1 MKIVLADKTHL
12 KEWLAMRLVLW
23 PECPPAESEA
33 EIEQTLS
40 SERTTAFI
48 ALEAARAVGFAEV
61 SIREYVDGC
70 TTQPV
75 GYLEG
80 IYILPD
86 FRKKGFAR
94 ALVQRAESWSQS
106 RGCREFGSD
115 AKLGDNASIAFHN
128 AVGFRETERQVVFLK
143 TISLDGERK

>member
-1 MKIVLADKTHL
+1 MKA
-12 KEWLAMRLVLW
+12 WLDMRLALW

-48 ALEAARAVGFAEV
+48 ALDAARAVGFAEV
-61 SIREYVDGC
+61 SVREYVDGC

-80 IYILPD
+80 IYILPEY
-86 FRKKGFAR
+86 RKKGLAR
-94 ALVQRAESWSQS
+94 ALVKNAESWSRS
-106 RGCREFGSD
+106 KGCTEFGSD
-115 AKLGDNASIAFHN
+115 AKLDDNASIAFHN
-128 AVGFRETERQVVFLK
+128 SVGFRETERQVVFLK
-143 TISLDGERK
+143 RIEE